1 MNKINLLK
9 LSFLAGSVAAF
20 AVGCASSGYARY
32 DSDANHHDMDKHTTY
47 SSDTTYETRGSSY
60 AVADTRGEARQT
72 VTAISFSPVTDARKV
87 NIFPFYDWNI
97 RETDLYTFAVPEPGA
112 VATRESSR
120 PEFAVDMPPGSVY
133 VESAGGNGEWRAGK
147 VIQHSPN
154 PGLSNF

>member
-9 LSFLAGSVAAF
+9 LSLLAGSVAAF
-20 AVGCASSGYARY
+20 TVGCASSGYARY
-32 DSDANHHDMDKHTTY
+32 DSDVNHHDMDTHTTY
-47 SSDTTYETRGSSY
+47 SYDTTYGTHGTSV
-60 AVADTRGEARQT
+60 AVAEAEGEARQT
-72 VTAISFSPVTDARKV
+72 VTALSFSPVTDARMV

-97 RETDLYTFAVPEPGA
+97 RETDLYTFAVPEPGL
-112 VATRESSR
+112 VVTRDSNT

-154 PGLSNF
+154 PGLSSF